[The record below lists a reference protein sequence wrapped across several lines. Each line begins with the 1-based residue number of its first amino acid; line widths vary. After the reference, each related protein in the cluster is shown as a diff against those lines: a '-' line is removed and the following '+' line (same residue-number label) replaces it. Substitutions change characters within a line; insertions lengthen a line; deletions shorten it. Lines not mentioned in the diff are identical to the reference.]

1 MIHRR
6 LAVVFACCVLLLL
19 LTIAIASMPQQAA
32 QPFRSIQ
39 YRLAMSQPASHLF
52 EVSIDV
58 EAPAGPAPTSV
69 DFQMPRWQP
78 GRYSIADYAANV
90 QEVSVKATGQT
101 LPVHKVDD
109 QTWRVDTRGS
119 RAFSVSY
126 KVFGNDL
133 SGSFAQLDTT
143 HANYT
148 GGEIFM
154 YLAGHKQDP
163 VGLEVVPPSGWR
175 VINGRSERPNQT
187 AWKYPNYETL
197 IDNPTEIGPDWTLD
211 EFAAGGKTYRVVV
224 HSRANEGGMRPNL
237 VRDLQKIVAAE
248 TRMWG
253 TSDFDNYTFMIHFA
267 ADGVSHDGM
276 EHLTSTQI
284 IRPGA
289 LADPDNYKQAV
300 STAAH
305 EFFHAWNVKRLRP
318 AELGP
323 WEWTRPASTESLWI
337 AEGLTQYYGVLTM
350 RRAGL
355 WNDAQLLD
363 DITDTIANVEN
374 EPGNRLMSA
383 VDASLAA
390 PFIDGAMHRQHTN
403 LDNTTVSYYTKGE
416 LIGLVLDL
424 TLRTRTT
431 GRRSLDDVLKQMY
444 EEFYLKA
451 PNASYYLR
459 GRGYTQAD
467 FVRVLSGVAATD
479 MSGFYERYI
488 RGIDLLPYVMCG
500 NAGTATVDSV
510 PSAVDTAST
519 SVLSSSRSTPRSITT
534 RSMPACWRRRA
545 SPASV
550 SAFVIGMSSTTIWSA
565 TMPIVVLGAS
575 VCSSWMAVESDSR
588 FRAMMGWPLE
598 YSCADRSA
606 AAKRRSNSSAS

>member
-1 MIHRR
+1 
-6 LAVVFACCVLLLL
+6 
-19 LTIAIASMPQQAA
+19 MPQQSA

-90 QEVSVKATGQT
+90 QELSVKATGQT

-119 RAFSVSY
+119 RSFSVSY

-175 VINGRSERPNQT
+175 VINGRTERPNQT

-211 EFAAGGKTYRVVV
+211 EFTAGGKTYRVVV

-318 AELGP
+318 AEFGP
-323 WEWTRPASTESLWI
+323 WEWTRPAATESLWI

-363 DITDTIANVEN
+363 DITDTIADVEN
-374 EPGNRLMSA
+374 EPGSRLMSA

-424 TLRTRTT
+424 TLRTRTS

-444 EEFYLKA
+444 DEFYVKA

-488 RGIDLLPYVMCG
+488 RGVDLLPYEDAF
-500 NAGTATVDSV
+500 AGVGLKLIKSPAEAFALGFDAENRGGANLRIGSIQTGSPAQLAGLQEGDVI
-510 PSAVDTAST
+510 
-519 SVLSSSRSTPRSITT
+519 LSIAGSPVT
-534 RSMPACWRRRA
+534 RQNWRA
-545 SPASV
+545 SLDRYHAGDRV
-550 SAFVIGMSSTTIWSA
+550 HFQVRRFGQTLDRT
-565 TMPIVVLGAS
+565 VELGAPMVFGYRLDEIPNAS
-575 VCSSWMAVESDSR
+575 ID
-588 FRAMMGWPLE
+588 
-598 YSCADRSA
+598 
-606 AAKRRSNSSAS
+606 AKRLREAWLNGQ